1 MSEEEEFN
9 KLADQIQVIVRKL
22 VEQTAVQADV
32 NATDPRLAKAF
43 VEGLTKELNRL
54 KSLSD

>member
-9 KLADQIQVIVRKL
+9 KLANQIQEYARRL

-32 NATDPRLAKAF
+32 NATDPRFVRAF
-43 VEGLTKELNRL
+43 VEGLTREVNRL
-54 KSLSD
+54 KSLNS